1 MDDSV
6 SKPNDGDVHEKPNI
20 VTDNVIEDNK
30 SGETNKKKKKL
41 SSSDV

>member
-20 VTDNVIEDNK
+20 VTDSVIGDNHT
-30 SGETNKKKKKL
+30 GETDKKKKKL
-41 SSSDV
+41 SSSDF